1 MSKITS
7 AVLTESQVSE
17 IRLRVSVL
25 GQAQTHVAQ
34 TFNVGRSTVGD
45 VVNYRTWKN
54 VAGPTKIK
62 AELYQLADGRVY
74 YAKSKK
80 FLQVS
85 LDKNT
90 KKKYV
95 SVSNSKGDKV
105 KVYLAA

>member
-1 MSKITS
+1 MSNITS

-34 TFNVGRSTVGD
+34 KFNVGRSTVGD

-62 AELYQLADGRVY
+62 GEIYQLADGRVFS
-74 YAKSKK
+74 AKSNK
-80 FLQVS
+80 FLQVT

-95 SVSNSKGDKV
+95 NVTNSKGDKV
-105 KVYLAA
+105 KIYLSN